1 MSLIN
6 QVLRDLDAR
15 GAVSQARRFNPWS
28 PDAPRTEEAHF
39 HAYPTGPSARNLGL
53 PRHARRPGQGTAW
66 RHSLLGVLTVLLLGM
81 IVVSPWAPQLVSP
94 RTPALAPAGG
104 GTDGRLARAAALPSV
119 LSTTLRPAETAA
131 LGQATPVAT
140 PVAGT
145 RPRHAATAATLAV
158 DKLPPPAA
166 GAPRL
171 AAASTSSTT
180 AALATV
186 TALPREAGTVEKKMS
201 PLSPAQRAQAAYA
214 QAVESTQ
221 AGRPVQAQA
230 QAMEALRLQPGHQAA
245 RHLAAALLHET
256 GRTDAGIELLR
267 EGLALNP
274 RTDGLALLL
283 ARLQTHKGLL
293 QEALATLDHHQLHTI
308 EAEALRAGL
317 CSQLRQ
323 YKAAIQAYQSV
334 LERQP
339 GQVTWWLG
347 LAIALEGD
355 GQTAL
360 ARQTFTR
367 VQAMGLSDPDLLAY
381 VSQRLMALE

>member
-15 GAVSQARRFNPWS
+15 GAVSQASRFNPWS

-94 RTPALAPAGG
+94 RTPTQTLAPTQRGA
-104 GTDGRLARAAALPSV
+104 DARLARAAALPSV
-119 LSTTLRPAETAA
+119 LSTNLRLAETVT
-131 LGQATPVAT
+131 LGQAAPAVGAA
-140 PVAGT
+140 P
-145 RPRHAATAATLAV
+145 RRHAAAAVGLAV

-186 TALPREAGTVEKKMS
+186 TAPPREAGTVEKKMS

-230 QAMEALRLQPGHQAA
+230 QATEALRLQPGHQAA

-256 GRTDAGIELLR
+256 GHTDEGIELLR

-323 YKAAIQAYQSV
+323 YQAAIQAYQSV

-347 LAIALEGD
+347 LAVALEGD

-367 VQAMGLSDPDLLAY
+367 VQAMGLSDPDLRAY